1 MGFLDLFKK
10 SPPAAPPRNNQRA
23 MQAGMRKQMRLQGF
37 AGGVVDRLTAS
48 LQQWSGAVNADLDG
62 QLVILRARARALA
75 ANNEAG
81 RRFLNLLAANVIGPS
96 GPRLQVRA
104 RQTDGVTL
112 DKIANDTIEIAWD
125 KWCAQADVSG
135 RMDFK
140 HLLRVVI
147 KAVARDGEALVRIVR
162 DRSLPNGMQL
172 QLIEIDRLDEAMN
185 ATLSNGNIIRQGVE
199 LTSYLK
205 PVAYWIKTSHPGE
218 NYQQRPAKA
227 ERLDAKFVFHVYMP
241 ERAEQ
246 VRGYTW
252 FHAVIRRMSM
262 LGDFEEAAVV
272 AAQVGAKKMG
282 VFTRSDEDAPPPQ
295 PGIAGGASGALA
307 DEKGSG
313 GELIMAAEAGEFMEL
328 PPGYGLE
335 SWNPEY
341 PHAHFESFMKSCKE
355 MLASGLDV
363 AAHNLSGNMTGVNYS
378 SARIAEMSERDM
390 WLTLQ
395 DWFFG
400 ALVMPLYREWLM
412 TALMRGDIAFPS
424 GKTLPPDKFA
434 KFADL
439 SRFQGRRWDWVDPE
453 KDLNAAEKKIQLGL
467 ESRTAIAASMGREFD
482 DVLEEIR
489 TEEAQAKEAGV
500 NLNTQAPAAP
510 APAAAPKKPPKEPQA

>member
-1 MGFLDLFKK
+1 MRLLDWFRK
-10 SPPAAPPRNNQRA
+10 PAPPPVPVVTDNTRA
-23 MQAGMRKQMRLQGF
+23 MRAGMRRQMRLQGF

-48 LQQWSGAVNADLDG
+48 LQQWSGAVNADLDS

-81 RRFLNLLAANVIGPS
+81 RRFLSMVAANVVGPA

-104 RQTDGVTL
+104 KNSDGVTL
-112 DKIANDTIEIAWD
+112 DKVANDAIEIAWD
-125 KWCAQADVSG
+125 RWCRQAEVSG

-140 HLLRVVI
+140 QMLRVLI
-147 KAVARDGEALVRIVR
+147 KAIARDGEALVRVVR
-162 DRSLPNGMQL
+162 DRSLPGGMQL
-172 QLIEIDRLDEAMN
+172 QLIEIDRLDEALN
-185 ATLSNGNIIRQGVE
+185 TALPNGNMIRQGIEV
-199 LTSYLK
+199 TSYLK
-205 PVAYWIKTSHPGE
+205 PVAYYIKTSHPGE
-218 NYQQRPAKA
+218 NYQTRPPLV
-227 ERLDAKFVFHVYMP
+227 ERIDAKFIFHVYMP

-252 FHAVIRRMSM
+252 FHAVIRRASM

-282 VFTRSDEDAPPPQ
+282 VFTRDDDESAPAATPAVP
-295 PGIAGGASGALA
+295 GGASTALA

-313 GELIMAAEAGEFMEL
+313 GELVMSAEAGEFMEL

-335 SWNPEY
+335 SWDPEY
-341 PHAHFESFMKSCKE
+341 PHAHFGAFIKSCKE

-363 AAHNLSGNMTGVNYS
+363 AAHNLDGNMSGVNYS
-378 SARIAEMSERDM
+378 SARIAEMGERDM
-390 WLTLQ
+390 WLTVQ

-400 ALVMPLYREWLM
+400 AFVMPIYREWLA
-412 TALMRGDIAFPS
+412 TALLRGDIVFPS
-424 GKTLPPDKFA
+424 GKALPVDKFS

-453 KDLNAAEKKIQLGL
+453 KDMNSAEKKIALGL

-482 DVLEEIR
+482 DVLDEIK
-489 TEEAQAKEAGV
+489 TEEALAKAAGV
-500 NLNTQAPAAP
+500 SLTGGQPAAP
-510 APAAAPKKPPKEPQA
+510 APAPKPQKEPQQ

>member
-1 MGFLDLFKK
+1 MGLLDLFRKA
-10 SPPAAPPRNNQRA
+10 PPAAPVPRTDVRA
-23 MQAGMRKQMRLQGF
+23 MQAGMRRTMRLQGF

-62 QLVILRARARALA
+62 QLVILRARARSLA
-75 ANNEAG
+75 ANNESG
-81 RRFLNLLAANVIGPS
+81 RRFLNMVAANVIGPS

-104 RQTDGVTL
+104 KQTDGVTL
-112 DKIANDTIEIAWD
+112 DKIANDAIEIAWD
-125 KWCAQADVSG
+125 RWCRQADVSG

-140 HLLRVVI
+140 HMLRVLI
-147 KAVARDGEALVRIVR
+147 KAIARDGEALVRIVR

-185 ATLSNGNIIRQGVE
+185 TVLPTGNMIRQGVE

-205 PVAYWIKTSHPGE
+205 PVAYYIKGAHPGE
-218 NYQQRPAKA
+218 NYQSRPPLV
-227 ERLDAKFVFHVYMP
+227 ERVDAKFIFHIYMP

-246 VRGYTW
+246 VRGFTW

-282 VFTRSDEDAPPPQ
+282 VFTRPEDDAPPPQ
-295 PGIAGGASGALA
+295 PGVAGGASGTLA

-313 GELIMAAEAGEFMEL
+313 GELVMAAEAGEFMEL

-335 SWNPEY
+335 SWDPEY
-341 PHAHFESFMKSCKE
+341 PHAHFEGFMKSCKE

-363 AAHNLSGNMTGVNYS
+363 AAHNLSGNMSGVNYS

-400 ALVMPLYREWLM
+400 ALVMPIYREWLA
-412 TALMRGDIAFPS
+412 TALLRGDIVFPS
-424 GKTLPPDKFA
+424 GKALPADKFT

-482 DVLEEIR
+482 DVLDEIK
-489 TEEAQAKEAGV
+489 TEEAQAKAAGV
-500 NLNTQAPAAP
+500 NLNTDAQAAAP
-510 APAAAPKKPPKEPQA
+510 APKKPPKEPQA